1 MTSFILTILGSATAA
16 CCRKIQVAQRRTKRA
31 VIARDDAVVSY
42 GQPSFS
48 ARTVPAET

>member
-1 MTSFILTILGSATAA
+1 MTSFIPHHPGKRDSSLL
-16 CCRKIQVAQRRTKRA
+16 RKIQVAQRRTKRA
-31 VIARDDAVVSY
+31 VIARDDVVVSY